1 MARQQ
6 RPHGH
11 RPKQQEEER
20 RLGFDIEFE
29 RDGKIAPQ
37 LFDETAR
44 EVAREVARVV
54 AGGKRE
60 ANTNK
65 STQLRRFYDELV
77 MWHGKARQQPE
88 QFEAY
93 LPMIRMLKAKA
104 AYAKGRKLVDGAF
117 LDMVEQTIDYIDSKE
132 RLDTAKLFFEAFIG
146 FYKLEKG
153 D

>member
-1 MARQQ
+1 MAQRQ
-6 RPHGH
+6 RTHGH
-11 RPKQQEEER
+11 SPRQQEEER
-20 RLGFDIEFE
+20 RLGFIIEFE
-29 RDGKIAPQ
+29 RDGKISPQ

-44 EVAREVARVV
+44 KVARVV
-54 AGGKRE
+54 AGGRRE
-60 ANTNK
+60 ANK

-117 LDMVEQTIDYIDSKE
+117 LEMLEQSIDYIDSKE